1 MPFLPPESTTYINV
15 KLTDMGRRMLSLGQ
29 LQFASAVISDRE
41 IDYSI
46 DRDNQNGV
54 TTYDITRNRVLAPVG
69 DYPNIDPSNLDGT
82 LPIAFTNQ
90 TLQSVKQFTTAQTA
104 TYGFFSGYSNN
115 WYLLTGSDT
124 LLGRKLDITGGWGTD
139 TITFQAGSYTIKSG
153 DTVFVPWVPEQ
164 YLEATNMKTPLAST
178 KQWFSGSPFN
188 GLWYRI
194 YSATSSANEYILDRP
209 TPEVGSAYSK
219 TLASF
224 FYPYDAVETY
234 WGSGTTQQT
243 KFWNMN
249 IVRPY
254 DVAGTD
260 TTIDGVSGYSSYGS
274 IEYAGTKTYLGFD
287 ESYPAI
293 GFIHYTNKF
302 SGLTYGEQLIE
313 KSVIVNMPTIMWH
326 GYAANNGEGSS
337 FGLTLYDTY
346 GNTQYDSAAKTTYR
360 ELRDGTQSTNKIVG
374 RVYHKL
380 QLFVI
385 TDQDLLMALSFKGNR
400 SYTLP
405 EPIVDLVT
413 NPKAPLT
420 TSDVTG
426 LCESGKTYFVTY
438 LVEVD
443 PYDIN
448 NDSFGYTYPIHC
460 GHIKQIDGEVDI
472 NGNPQYLS
480 VQFPTNSFPYMRNL
494 ANITASGS
502 GWNANRV
509 KILVN
514 EQEKSFDYKAGN
526 VPATDWV
533 VLSGQGIYDCTITPS
548 TPTTTID
555 PVALNSYQFIVS
567 REDYESGATNGNY
580 VMWSGHT
587 QYADS
592 NSFGF
597 NFGDESFFYGS
608 IDAQVLT
615 TTYKTIMTVI
625 AANYEYNQSN
635 NETFNSLTDNAT
647 YITEVAILDN
657 QNNTVAVGKP
667 TYPLK
672 KADSRYLAFQLIIDF

>member
-46 DRDNQNGV
+46 DRDNQNGL

-69 DYPNIDPSNLDGT
+69 DYPNIDPENLDGT
-82 LPIAFTNQ
+82 LPISFTNQ

-104 TYGFFSGYSNN
+104 TYGFFTGSTNN
-115 WYLLTGSDT
+115 WEIITTSDR
-124 LLGRKLDITGGWGTD
+124 LLGTRTNITAGFGTD
-139 TITFQAGSYTIKSG
+139 TITITGLYPIKTG
-153 DTVFVPWVPEQ
+153 DTVFIPWIPDQYPEGENVISPANVKL
-164 YLEATNMKTPLAST
+164 Y
-178 KQWFSGSPFN
+178 SGSPAN

-194 YSATSSANEYILDRP
+194 YSATTVVDEYVLDRP
-209 TPEVGSAYSK
+209 TPELGSPGK
-219 TLASF
+219 NFVSF
-224 FYPYDAVETY
+224 YYPYNAVEDY
-234 WGSGTTQQT
+234 FGSGSTQQT

-260 TTIDGVSGYSSYGS
+260 TTIAGVSGYSSYGS

-287 ESYPAI
+287 ESYTAI

-313 KSVIVNMPTIMWH
+313 KSIIVNMPTIMWN
-326 GYAANNGEGSS
+326 GYPANNGEGSAY
-337 FGLTLYDTY
+337 GLTLYDSY

-360 ELRDGTQSTNKIVG
+360 ELRDGIQSTNKIVG

-405 EPIVDLVT
+405 EPILNLVT

-438 LVEVD
+438 LVEAD
-443 PYDIN
+443 PYN
-448 NDSFGYTYPIHC
+448 ATRSFGYTYPIHC

-480 VQFPTNSFPYMRNL
+480 IQFPTNSFPYMRND
-494 ANITASGS
+494 ANIVASGS

-514 EQEKSFDYKAGN
+514 EQDKSFDYKPGN

-533 VLSGQGIYDCTITPS
+533 VLSGQGIYDCT
-548 TPTTTID
+548 TTSPATNTID
-555 PVALNSYQFIVS
+555 PVVLNSYQFIVS
-567 REDYESGATNGNY
+567 REDYISGTTNGNY

-587 QYADS
+587 QYTNSS
-592 NSFGF
+592 NFGF
-597 NFGDESFFYGS
+597 NFGDESFFFGT

-635 NETFNSLTDNAT
+635 NETFDSLTDNAT